1 MTRKKETTGGILF
14 TGFPGF
20 IGARLIPRLLELR
33 PCTVFHC
40 LVQERFLDLAKSQIR
55 DIEKKH
61 KHARGRIEV
70 VIGDIT
76 EQGLGLTATQAR
88 DLKSQLV
95 GAYHL
100 AAVYD
105 LAVARQV
112 ARRINV
118 EGTKNVL
125 EFLGEAKG
133 FEKLDYVSTAY
144 VSGTHRGV
152 FSETD
157 LDVGQ
162 GFKNHYEETKFQ
174 AEVEVVRSRL
184 PFATYRPGI
193 VVGDSRTGETA
204 KFDGPYY
211 ALQAMERLPS
221 PGAFIRIGTGGTP
234 VNVVPIDFVIEAM
247 AQLSASPVSKGK
259 TYHLTGQEPPS
270 SLEIAEVFA
279 KLIGK
284 SFAFVPVPAMVAR
297 TLLSPRPVQRF
308 LGLPVQSLEY
318 FDNPC
323 RYDAS
328 QATADLAGLGIS
340 CPRFA
345 DYAPK
350 LVEFW
355 KKKKGEVRR
364 TAMI

>member
-1 MTRKKETTGGILF
+1 MTRKKEAPGILF

-33 PCTVFHC
+33 PGTVFHC
-40 LVQERFLDLAKSQIR
+40 LVQERFLDLAHSQIR

-61 KHARGRIEV
+61 KHAKGHIEV
-70 VIGDIT
+70 VVGDIT
-76 EQGLGLTATQAR
+76 RQGLGLEESVAR
-88 DLKSQLV
+88 ELKVQIV

-105 LAVARQV
+105 LSVDRQV
-112 ARRINV
+112 GRRINV

-125 EFLGEAKG
+125 EFVGGAKH

-152 FSETD
+152 FRETD

-174 AEVEVVRSRL
+174 AEVEVVRSKV
-184 PFATYRPGI
+184 PFSTYRPGI
-193 VVGDSRTGETA
+193 VVGDSKTGETA

-211 ALQAMERLPS
+211 ALAAMDRLPS

-234 VNVVPIDFVIEAM
+234 VNVVPVDFVIEAM
-247 AQLSASPVSKGK
+247 ARLSASPVSKGK
-259 TYHLTGQEPPS
+259 TYHLTGHEPPS
-270 SLEIAEVFA
+270 SLEIAQVLA
-279 KLIGK
+279 KHLGK
-284 SFAFVPVPAMVAR
+284 SFAFLPVPALAAR
-297 TLLSPRPVQRF
+297 LALTPRPIQRF
-308 LGLPVQSLEY
+308 LGLPVESLDY

-323 RYDAS
+323 QYDAS
-328 QATADLAGLGIS
+328 HATKDLARLGIS

-355 KKKKGEVRR
+355 KQKKTEVRR

>member
-1 MTRKKETTGGILF
+1 
-14 TGFPGF
+14 
-20 IGARLIPRLLELR
+20 
-33 PCTVFHC
+33 
-40 LVQERFLDLAKSQIR
+40 
-55 DIEKKH
+55 
-61 KHARGRIEV
+61 
-70 VIGDIT
+70 
-76 EQGLGLTATQAR
+76 
-88 DLKSQLV
+88 
-95 GAYHL
+95 
-100 AAVYD
+100 
-105 LAVARQV
+105 
-112 ARRINV
+112 
-118 EGTKNVL
+118 
-125 EFLGEAKG
+125 
-133 FEKLDYVSTAY
+133 
-144 VSGTHRGV
+144 
-152 FSETD
+152 
-157 LDVGQ
+157 
-162 GFKNHYEETKFQ
+162 
-174 AEVEVVRSRL
+174 
-184 PFATYRPGI
+184 
-193 VVGDSRTGETA
+193 
-204 KFDGPYY
+204 
-211 ALQAMERLPS
+211 MERLPS

-247 AQLSASPVSKGK
+247 AQLSASPVSRGK

>member
-1 MTRKKETTGGILF
+1 MTRKKDAPGILF

-20 IGARLIPRLLELR
+20 IGARLIPRLIELR
-33 PCTVFHC
+33 PGAVFHC
-40 LVQERFLDLAKSQIR
+40 LVQPRFLDLAQSQIR

-61 KHARGRIEV
+61 KHAKGHIEIV
-70 VIGDIT
+70 VGDIT
-76 EQGLGLTATQAR
+76 QQGLGLEAPTARELHAH
-88 DLKSQLV
+88 LV

-105 LAVARQV
+105 LAVERQLG
-112 ARRINV
+112 RKINV
-118 EGTKNVL
+118 EGTRNVL
-125 EFLGEAKG
+125 EFLGEAKH

-144 VSGTHRGV
+144 VSGSHTGV
-152 FSETD
+152 FRETD

-174 AEVEVVRSRL
+174 AELEVVRSKL
-184 PFATYRPGI
+184 PFTTYRPGI
-193 VVGDSRTGETA
+193 VVGDSKTGETA

-211 ALQAMERLPS
+211 ALAAMERLPS

-234 VNVVPIDFVIEAM
+234 VNVVPVDFVIEAM
-247 AQLSASPVSKGK
+247 AQLSASAVSKGK
-259 TYHLTGQEPPS
+259 TYHLTGHEPPS
-270 SLEIAEVFA
+270 SLEIAQVFA

-284 SFAFVPVPAMVAR
+284 SFVFVPVPAMVAR
-297 TLLSPRPVQRF
+297 TLLGPRPVQRF
-308 LGLPVQSLEY
+308 LGLPVQSLDY

-323 RYDAS
+323 QYDAS
-328 QATADLAGLGIS
+328 QATKDLARLGVA

-355 KKKKGEVRR
+355 KQKKSEVRR